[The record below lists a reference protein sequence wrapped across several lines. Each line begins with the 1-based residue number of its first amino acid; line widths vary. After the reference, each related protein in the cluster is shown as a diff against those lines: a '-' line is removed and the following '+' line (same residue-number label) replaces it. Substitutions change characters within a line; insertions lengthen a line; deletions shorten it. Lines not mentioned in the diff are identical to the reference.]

1 MNCTCEKCG
10 KSMDEANF
18 YTYKD
23 GSKVEICKKCLT
35 MHIDNFNPDTYL
47 WILEKLD
54 LPYLPEEWNNLRDKA
69 FAKDPYKMNGMSVI
83 GKYISKMKLKQWIDP
98 TTKKPYTWADSE
110 KLQELKG
117 QKKEIDAKQRAE
129 MDAMVQERFDKGEI
143 TEAEYKTLMSTE
155 TQNEKLAPMMPASAI
170 GVNNNFNENN
180 YISEDELVDP
190 AAELTQED
198 KIYLAMK
205 WGRLYKPHEWI
216 ELEKHY
222 NEMMSGFD
230 IQDPDTKNTLMLL
243 CKTDLK
249 MNQAIDIGDFDGF
262 QKLSRVSDSL
272 RKSAKFTAAQNKE
285 EKGDFVD
292 SIGEFVAMCER
303 EGGFIP
309 RYVTD
314 APKDV
319 IDIIIQDNKEYLQ
332 TLIHNDTNLSQQIE
346 QFLKKKEILLQQ
358 KEDRKLAKLKGLDTV
373 EVTDQD
379 YADFYKAMKGGNITE
394 EEGDEDA

>member
-205 WGRLYKPHEWI
+205 WGRLYKPHE
-216 ELEKHY
+216 
-222 NEMMSGFD
+222 
-230 IQDPDTKNTLMLL
+230 
-243 CKTDLK
+243 
-249 MNQAIDIGDFDGF
+249 
-262 QKLSRVSDSL
+262 
-272 RKSAKFTAAQNKE
+272 
-285 EKGDFVD
+285 
-292 SIGEFVAMCER
+292 
-303 EGGFIP
+303 
-309 RYVTD
+309 
-314 APKDV
+314 
-319 IDIIIQDNKEYLQ
+319 
-332 TLIHNDTNLSQQIE
+332 
-346 QFLKKKEILLQQ
+346 
-358 KEDRKLAKLKGLDTV
+358 
-373 EVTDQD
+373 
-379 YADFYKAMKGGNITE
+379 
-394 EEGDEDA
+394 